1 MNSLKTETK
10 LILLWKNAS
19 GIEIMDKTFKTVVD
33 TLEECG
39 KLS

>member
-19 GIEIMDKTFKTVVD
+19 GIEIMDKTFTVVD

-39 KLS
+39 KET